1 MSLSGDLWSPCEGMS
16 GQQAVGNL
24 QPIDPGFDF
33 RWPQVLCYKLGGRR
47 LVGHVFFF
55 QGLGERG

>member
-1 MSLSGDLWSPCEGMS
+1 MS

-24 QPIDPGFDF
+24 QPIKPGFDF
-33 RWPQVLCYKLGGRR
+33 RWPQVLCYKLGGQR
-47 LVGHVFFF
+47 LVGQVFFL